1 MCNTGAESTFKL
13 TRSADVILKH
23 YRHDL
28 MDDERVG
35 DPRKV
40 KLVDDDPRKK
50 QLVEEQTQNLRLF
63 KFQTLL

>member
-13 TRSADVILKH
+13 MRSADVILKH

-35 DPRKV
+35 NPRKV

-63 KFQTLL
+63 KFT